1 MASNY
6 FKIKRTSLPVDVRRL
21 MVRFRV
27 VSSLMF
33 FFEGGGGGG
42 KVGGGGSGICFCHFI
57 LSKLVA
63 APEQTV
69 NISPLHFG

>member
-21 MVRFRV
+21 MARFRV

-33 FFEGGGGGG
+33 FFEGGGGG
-42 KVGGGGSGICFCHFI
+42 KVGGGAVGSVFAILFCPS
-57 LSKLVA
+57 L
-63 APEQTV
+63 
-69 NISPLHFG
+69 

>member
-33 FFEGGGGGG
+33 FFEGGGGG
-42 KVGGGGSGICFCHFI
+42 KVGGGAVGSVFAILFCPS
-57 LSKLVA
+57 L
-63 APEQTV
+63 
-69 NISPLHFG
+69 

>member
-21 MVRFRV
+21 MARFRV

-33 FFEGGGGGG
+33 FFEGGGGGEG
-42 KVGGGGSGICFCHFI
+42 WGGGSGICFCHFI

>member
-21 MVRFRV
+21 MARFRV

-42 KVGGGGSGICFCHFI
+42 KVGGGAVGSVFAILFCPS
-57 LSKLVA
+57 L
-63 APEQTV
+63 
-69 NISPLHFG
+69 